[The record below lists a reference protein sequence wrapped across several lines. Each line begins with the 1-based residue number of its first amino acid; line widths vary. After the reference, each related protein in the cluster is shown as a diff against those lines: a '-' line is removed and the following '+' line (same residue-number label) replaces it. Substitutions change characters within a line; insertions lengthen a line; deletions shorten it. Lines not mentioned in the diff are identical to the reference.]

1 MLCLE
6 HYAMHSVPCYAAICC
21 AILCSCCAVLCLH
34 CVVLCLRCAA
44 LSQIAHYFLHSMQ
57 CDAWQHLQDDSK
69 SLQPEEKQKADADAE
84 FDINQDRHKG
94 QLALRKLYHESDR
107 VIVVLYTSPTCGP
120 CRTLKPIFSKV
131 VDEYEK
137 QVQFQSSVQHPQC
150 ALQSLYCMEFCHSK
164 ALHYSFII
172 VRCFVDCPCSCATRP
187 CKQVVQTCLDV

>member
-1 MLCLE
+1 MQCTQYHAMLLSAVLFCA
-6 HYAMHSVPCYAAICC
+6 HAVPCCACTVLCC
-21 AILCSCCAVLCLH
+21 ACAVLRYI
-34 CVVLCLRCAA
+34 V
-44 LSQIAHYFLHSMQ
+44 LSQIVHHFVHSMQ
-57 CDAWQHLQDDSK
+57 CDAWQHLQDDAK